1 MTTGLSYDGTVAGTN
16 SYVAQIAN
24 MAVVSP
30 TDPNFLI
37 ALPQIISYSENRM
50 CRDIDFLSTK
60 TSATF
65 LMTAGQRSLS
75 LAGATPYPFVVTE
88 QFNIITPSTS
98 TNPNDVAAT
107 RNPCLPTTKEFLD
120 QVYGS
125 AAVANQGLPIYIAPF
140 TDNTFY
146 FGPPPDAAYTVEV
159 VGTARPESLSASN
172 LTTFISLFLPD
183 LMIQCS
189 LIYLAEYQRNFS
201 GASSNDPQMGT
212 NYESQY
218 ISLMKSAQME
228 EARKKFQSTG
238 WASLSPAAAATP
250 TRGA

>member
-1 MTTGLSYDGTVAGTN
+1 LTTGLSYDGTVAGTN

-37 ALPQIISYSENRM
+37 ALPQIISYSENRLY
-50 CRDIDFLSTK
+50 RDVDFLSTK

-75 LAGATPYPFVVTE
+75 LVGATPYPFVVTE

-125 AAVANQGLPIYIAPF
+125 SAVANQGLPIYIAPF

-159 VGTARPESLSASN
+159 VGTARPASLSATN

-183 LMIQCS
+183 LMIQS
-189 LIYLAEYQRNFS
+189 SMIFVSEYQRNFS
-201 GASSNDPQMGT
+201 GASSNDPSMPMA
-212 NYESQY
+212 YESAY
-218 ISLMKSAQME
+218 GTLLKSAVVE
-228 EARKKFQSTG
+228 EARKKYS
-238 WASLSPAAAATP
+238 AAAWSSMQPTPVASP
-250 TRGA
+250 TRG

>member
-1 MTTGLSYDGTVAGTN
+1 MTTGLSYDGTVPGTT

-37 ALPQIISYSENRM
+37 ALPQIITYAENRLY
-50 CRDIDFLSTK
+50 RDVDFLSTK
-60 TSATF
+60 SAQT
-65 LMTAGQRSLS
+65 LTLTTGQRSLS

-125 AAVANQGLPIYIAPF
+125 AAVANQGLPIYVAPF

-146 FGPPPDAAYTVEV
+146 FGPPPDAGYTVEV
-159 VGTARPESLSASN
+159 VGTVRPASLSQTN

-201 GASSNDPQMGT
+201 GASSNDPQMGQT
-212 NYESQY
+212 YESQY
-218 ISLMKSAQME
+218 LGLLKSAVVE
-228 EARKKFQSTG
+228 EARKKYS
-238 WASLSPAAAATP
+238 ASAWSSMQPTPVASP
-250 TRGA
+250 TRG

>member
-1 MTTGLSYDGTVAGTN
+1 
-16 SYVAQIAN
+16 

-37 ALPQIISYSENRM
+37 ALPQIITYSENRL
-50 CRDIDFLSTK
+50 CRDVDFLSTK
-60 TSATF
+60 SAQTF

-75 LAGATPYPFVVTE
+75 LAGTTPYPFVVTE

-125 AAVANQGLPIYIAPF
+125 AAVANQGLPIYVAPF

-159 VGTARPESLSASN
+159 VGTVRPASLSASN

-183 LMIQCS
+183 IFIMAS
-189 LIYLAEYQRNFS
+189 LIYVSAYQRNWS
-201 GASSNDPQMGT
+201 GASSNDPQMGPT
-212 NYESQY
+212 YETAY
-218 ISLMKSAQME
+218 GELLKSAVVE
-228 EARKKFQSTG
+228 EARKKYS
-238 WASLSPAAAATP
+238 ASAWSSMQPTPVASP
-250 TRGA
+250 TRG